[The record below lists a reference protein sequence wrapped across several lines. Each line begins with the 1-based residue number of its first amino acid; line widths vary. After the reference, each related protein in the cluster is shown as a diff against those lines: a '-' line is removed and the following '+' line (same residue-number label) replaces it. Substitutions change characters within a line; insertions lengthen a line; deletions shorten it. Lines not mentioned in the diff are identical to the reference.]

1 MIVPLGTQIV
11 TLVDIAGRSGVVLLS
26 KGAVGV
32 VTKAPSDETH
42 SYRIRLVDG
51 RELSLHRHEFAV
63 RKDFQRTQAGDT
75 RAAWQEDLP
84 DWRSYI
90 IYSCVVGSRAF
101 GLAHADSDT
110 DRRGV
115 YLPPASLHWSLFG
128 LPEQLEDEQ
137 SQECYWE
144 LRKFLILALKANPN
158 VLECLYTPLVERLTP
173 IGEQL
178 LAIRSCFLSKLAYQT
193 FNGYVIS
200 QFKKLEADIRA
211 KGKPRWKHAMH
222 LVRLLLAGITL
233 LRDGHVLID
242 VGTHR
247 ERLLS
252 IGRGELSW
260 DELERWRLDLHAA
273 FEEAFN
279 HTRLPERPDYETAN
293 HFLIEARRAMA
304 EEENR
309 S

>member
-1 MIVPLGTQIV
+1 MIVPLGTQVV
-11 TLVDIAGRSGVVLLS
+11 TLVDVAGRSGVVLLP

-32 VTKAPSDETH
+32 VIKAPSDATH

-51 RELSLHRHEFAV
+51 RELSLHRQEFAV
-63 RKDFQRTQAGDT
+63 RKEFQRSQAGDMQAT
-75 RAAWQEDLP
+75 VESDLP

-101 GLAHADSDT
+101 GLAQEGSDT

-128 LPEQLEDEQ
+128 LPEQLEDEE

-158 VLECLYTPLVERLTP
+158 VLECLYTPLVERITP

-178 LAIRSCFLSKLAYQT
+178 LEIRDCFLSKLAYQT

-200 QFKKLEADIRA
+200 QFKKLEADIRG
-211 KGKPRWKHAMH
+211 KGAPRWKHAMH
-222 LVRLLLAGITL
+222 LIRLLLAGIAL
-233 LRDGHVLID
+233 LREGAVLVD
-242 VGTHR
+242 VGEHR
-247 ERLLS
+247 EALLR
-252 IGRGELSW
+252 IGRGEASW
-260 DELERWRLDLHAA
+260 EELNSWRLDLHAQ
-273 FEEAFN
+273 FEDAFN
-279 HTRLPERPDYETAN
+279 RTRLPERPDYESVN
-293 HFLIEARRAMA
+293 RFLIKARRAMA
-304 EEENR
+304 EKEDR